1 MRHVVTMEHAGK
13 PLDDPYALSK
23 EPAGKAQKMPLT
35 SILTLDAKFFPEE
48 LFTSSQKRSRHALQ
62 CTLRLLCKHAHFAI
76 LGSDCSLVSTAL
88 LDTGNVALMVLPNMT
103 CLSLQRCSK
112 GISCAHPRPQET
124 FWRSR

>member
-48 LFTSSQKRSRHALQ
+48 LFTSSQKRSTHALQ
-62 CTLRLLCKHAHFAI
+62 CTLRLLCKHAPFAI
-76 LGSDCSLVSTAL
+76 LGSDCGLVSTAL
-88 LDTGNVALMVLPNMT
+88 LDTGNNAWWSFLT
-103 CLSLQRCSK
+103 
-112 GISCAHPRPQET
+112 
-124 FWRSR
+124 